1 VIQPVPYQTAK
12 GTLRVL
18 LRSFTGIGRVYMSES
33 FDGGKTWEYAQPTQ
47 LPNPNSG
54 QVFHKIFMLLVLYL
68 GSYHRISFLSEF
80 SYLFCATLRCPFL
93 YPHRVLESV
102 SSQSN
107 IDLELTKRMTYK
119 RGDLQI

>member
-1 VIQPVPYQTAK
+1 
-12 GTLRVL
+12 
-18 LRSFTGIGRVYMSES
+18 MSES
-33 FDGGKTWEYAQPTQ
+33 FDGGKTWEYAQPAQ

-54 QVFHKIFMLLVLYL
+54 QVFRKIFTLLVLYL
-68 GSYHRISFLSEF
+68 GSYHHISFLSEF
-80 SYLFCATLRCPFL
+80 SYLFCATLGCAFL

-102 SSQSN
+102 SSQSD